1 MKSIFKKI
9 LYVGENSLTVS
20 VGLLVLRLIV
30 GGFMMTHGLGKLK
43 MLMAGGEIQFLDP
56 IGMGMELSLTLA
68 VLAEFFASI
77 LIILGLGT
85 RLAAFPLLF
94 TMFVAG
100 MIVHAADPFGVKEM
114 ALLYGGIYLTL
125 MFAGPG
131 KISVDY
137 WISKVWF
144 EKK

>member
-1 MKSIFKKI
+1 MKSVLKKI
-9 LYVGENSLTVS
+9 FYVGDSSLMVS
-20 VGLLVLRLIV
+20 VGLLVLRVIV
-30 GGFMMTHGLGKLK
+30 GGFMMTHGIGKLK

-56 IGMGMELSLTLA
+56 IGIGMQLSLTLA

-100 MIVHAADPFGVKEM
+100 IIVHAADPFGVKEM
-114 ALLYGGIYLTL
+114 ALLYGSIYFLTL
-125 MFAGPG
+125 TLF
-131 KISVDY
+131 
-137 WISKVWF
+137 
-144 EKK
+144 

>member
-1 MKSIFKKI
+1 MKSLLKKI
-9 LYVGENSLTVS
+9 FYVGDSSLMVS
-20 VGLLVLRLIV
+20 LGLLVLRVIV
-30 GGFMMTHGLGKLK
+30 GGFMMTHGIGKLK

-56 IGMGMELSLTLA
+56 IGIGMQLSLTLA

-100 MIVHAADPFGVKEM
+100 IIVHAADPFGVKEM
-114 ALLYGGIYLTL
+114 ALLYGSIYLTL
-125 MFAGPG
+125 MITGPG
-131 KISVDY
+131 KISADY
-137 WISKVWF
+137 WISRLWLK
-144 EKK
+144 

>member
-1 MKSIFKKI
+1 MKSLLKKI
-9 LYVGENSLTVS
+9 FYVGDSSLMVS
-20 VGLLVLRLIV
+20 VGLLVLRVIV
-30 GGFMMTHGLGKLK
+30 GGFMMTHGIGKLK

-56 IGMGMELSLTLA
+56 IGIGMQLSLTLA

-100 MIVHAADPFGVKEM
+100 IIVHAADPFGVKEM
-114 ALLYGGIYLTL
+114 ALLYGSIYLTL
-125 MFAGPG
+125 MITGPG
-131 KISVDY
+131 KISLDY
-137 WISKVWF
+137 LIGKRLY
-144 EKK
+144 